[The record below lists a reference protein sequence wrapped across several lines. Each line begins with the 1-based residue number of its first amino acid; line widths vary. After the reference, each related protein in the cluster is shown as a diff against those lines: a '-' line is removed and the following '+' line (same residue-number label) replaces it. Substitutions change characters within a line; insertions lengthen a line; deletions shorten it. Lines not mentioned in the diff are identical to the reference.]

1 VTTESGCVDF
11 WVGTRGYE
19 HDPKN
24 PYQRV
29 NKMEKELVK
38 GKAGTLVVFD
48 SLVVHQ
54 SIRNVTKKDTRRL
67 TWMVCVPKS

>member
-1 VTTESGCVDF
+1 VDIPRNGNRARACHCYTFLLFLDEVTTESGCVDF

-29 NKMEKELVK
+29 NKMEKEQVK
-38 GKAGTLVVFD
+38 GKAGTLVI
-48 SLVVHQ
+48 Q
-54 SIRNVTKKDTRRL
+54 
-67 TWMVCVPKS
+67 

>member
-1 VTTESGCVDF
+1 VAMESGCVDF

-29 NKMEKELVK
+29 NKMEKERVK
-38 GKAGTLVVFD
+38 GKVV
-48 SLVVHQ
+48 SN
-54 SIRNVTKKDTRRL
+54 NVICLLHK
-67 TWMVCVPKS
+67 